1 MVENSTYLTRL
12 EHLGDEGKMAKRFP
26 AIVEEKLEWYVYA
39 LIDPRDG
46 RLFYIGKGKGGRVF
60 AHAADAIEG
69 DTETE
74 KLDLIRDVIKSGAT
88 VETLILRHA
97 ISSEKNAYLV
107 EAVLID
113 FCAMLVARNIDLRT
127 GLTNIVAGHNSEV
140 FGVMSTDEA
149 ISLYEAP
156 EAPKIKEKGILFR
169 IPRLWTPAMPEA
181 ELFEATHGW
190 WILSKR
196 RTEAKYGFAVSK
208 GVIRGVYRINSWRE
222 RTVGDREYIEGERK
236 RWGFEGEPAPE
247 MQQYMNTSV
256 AHLFKKGNASPA
268 MYTFKVKDED

>member
-1 MVENSTYLTRL
+1 
-12 EHLGDEGKMAKRFP
+12 MAQRFP
-26 AIVEEKLEWYVYA
+26 AIVEEKLDWYVYA

-46 RLFYIGKGKGGRVF
+46 RLFYIGKGKGSRVF

-69 DTETE
+69 DAQTE
-74 KLDLIRDVIKSGAT
+74 KLDLIRDVIKSGAK

-107 EAVLID
+107 ESVLID

-127 GLTNIVAGHNSEV
+127 GLTNIVAGHNSEI

-149 ISLYEAP
+149 IALYEAP

-169 IPRLWTPAMPEA
+169 IPRLWTPAMPES

-190 WILSKR
+190 WILGER
-196 RTEAKYGFAVSK
+196 RSEAKYGFAVSK

-247 MQQYMNTSV
+247 MQRYMNTSV
-256 AHLFKKGNASPA
+256 AHLFKKGNVSPA
-268 MYTFKVKDED
+268 MYTFNVKDED